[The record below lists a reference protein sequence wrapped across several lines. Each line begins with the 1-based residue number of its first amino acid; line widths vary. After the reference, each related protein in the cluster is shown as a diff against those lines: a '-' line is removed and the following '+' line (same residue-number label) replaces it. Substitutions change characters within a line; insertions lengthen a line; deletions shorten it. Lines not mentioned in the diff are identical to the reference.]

1 MTLEPLGTY
10 PLAEGLMGTLTS
22 GLKEG
27 ELPFHHWEPVFFF
40 FNSLSHFLH
49 PGFAIQSQLFSADLK
64 GSFGN

>member
-27 ELPFHHWEPVFFF
+27 VLPSHCWELV
-40 FNSLSHFLH
+40 FNSLSHLPH
-49 PGFAIQSQLFSADLK
+49 SGFAIQSQLFYVDLK